1 MSTKVP
7 TDSSAS
13 ATATATA
20 TRVLDA
26 AERHFAARGYAAT
39 SLGDIADDVGIRAPS
54 LYKHFA
60 SKRALYLAV
69 LGRLLDPY
77 VTLLGGLLV
86 VPASAAEAEANLAAV
101 MEHYLGTPRLASLVQ
116 HAALGGG
123 DDLELVVERHRPL
136 FARAARLSRAPQR
149 RGAGG
154 EGAPD
159 PVQLVM
165 AFHALLSGYVTM
177 APFHHRLSGRDP
189 LAPRQLA
196 GFRALMARLARGLW
210 DEPVAPRPP
219 SRPRPQRSPRAA
231 RTGRSRARG

>member
-1 MSTKVP
+1 MSTP
-7 TDSSAS
+7 S
-13 ATATATA
+13 TA

-54 LYKHFA
+54 LYKHFV

-69 LGRLLDPY
+69 LERLLDPY

-86 VPASAAEAEANLAAV
+86 APADAAQAQANLAAV
-101 MEHYLGTPRLASLVQ
+101 MQHYLGTPRLASLVQ

-123 DDLELVVERHRPL
+123 DDLDVVVERHRPL
-136 FARAARLSRAPQR
+136 FARATRLSRHP
-149 RGAGG
+149 RGDG
-154 EGAPD
+154 PD

-177 APFHHRLSGRDP
+177 APFHHRLTGRDP
-189 LAPRQLA
+189 LAPRALA
-196 GFRALMARLARGLW
+196 GFTELMSGLARGLW
-210 DEPVAPRPP
+210 TEPVAAARAAGAARPARPP
-219 SRPRPQRSPRAA
+219 
-231 RTGRSRARG
+231 ARG

>member
-1 MSTKVP
+1 
-7 TDSSAS
+7 
-13 ATATATA
+13 
-20 TRVLDA
+20 VLDA
-26 AERHFAARGYAAT
+26 AERQFAVRGYAAT

-69 LGRLLDPY
+69 LERLLDPY
-77 VTLLGGLLV
+77 VTLLGDLLV
-86 VPASAAEAEANLAAV
+86 APANAAQAQANLAAV

-136 FARAARLSRAPQR
+136 FARATRLSRRPAAQGRP
-149 RGAGG
+149 G
-154 EGAPD
+154 PD

-177 APFHHRLSGRDP
+177 APFHHRLTGRDP
-189 LAPRQLA
+189 LAPRALA
-196 GFRALMARLARGLW
+196 GFRELMERLARGVW
-210 DEPVAPRPP
+210 DEPPAAA
-219 SRPRPQRSPRAA
+219 SASARAA
-231 RTGRSRARG
+231 RAARPRARG